1 MLYIVSSK
9 LKSSKIWKTLDTLV
23 DLAIVEYQL
32 SNIIITK
39 MLKVGRLEL
48 NSYELHSTVTGGFR

>member
-9 LKSSKIWKTLDTLV
+9 LKSSKIWKKLDTLA

-39 MLKVGRLEL
+39 ILKVGRLEL